1 MLRLVMG
8 QHGLSLDDETL
19 QFRRKK
25 LFETTLHLT
34 KFVADS

>member
-8 QHGLSLDDETL
+8 QLGLSLDDETL
-19 QFRRKK
+19 HRRRNK